1 MDLMLVLAPYNQGVV
16 ELLQNGGNVI
26 AARISLEGDVPVESV
41 ATLADMVTD
50 CAKKMDDHLGG
61 VGGITAKEAAEVA
74 HAHADGVTVLGA
86 PESLEAE
93 VFQAVWTMI
102 QTAVRDRSIE
112 GKRNLMIE
120 PFSNIP
126 GKLHP
131 APIETTVMAK
141 LGKNLADRQ
150 YTDIEWDRRDG
161 RVVLTFSW

>member
-26 AARISLEGDVPVESV
+26 ASRITIEGEVPADSV

-50 CAKKMDDHLGG
+50 CAKKMDSHLGG
-61 VGGITAKEAAEVA
+61 VGGITASEAAA
-74 HAHADGVTVLGA
+74 TARANADGVTVLGA
-86 PESLEAE
+86 PESMEAE
-93 VFQAVWTMI
+93 VFKAVWTLV

-112 GKRNLMIE
+112 GKRNLTIE
-120 PFSNIP
+120 PFANIP

-131 APIETTVMAK
+131 APIEDAVLEK
-141 LGKNLADRQ
+141 LKKNLGDRD

-161 RVVLTFSW
+161 RLVLTFSW